1 MKKIVPFTKDI
12 KFNNIYEINSISLE
26 HNLSIKEDG
35 IISGNFI
42 VSGTYK
48 MTSNSINVDEFS
60 YNLPFEISI
69 DKKYDTRNVTTDIN
83 DFYYEVI
90 DNNILSID
98 IEVLIDN
105 LEEIKE
111 NENMNEN
118 SEKIID
124 IEDDRNIDIETPLEE
139 KTKETVSSIF
149 ENLDDNENYVTY
161 KVHIITE
168 NDTTESI
175 IQKYEITNEKL
186 EMYNDLS
193 ELKIGDKLIIPTND
207 QN

>member
-26 HNLSIKEDG
+26 HNLAIKEDG

-69 DKKYDTRNVTTDIN
+69 DKKYNTRNVTTDIN

-124 IEDDRNIDIETPLEE
+124 IEDDRNLDIETPLEE

>member
-26 HNLSIKEDG
+26 HNLAIKEDG

-124 IEDDRNIDIETPLEE
+124 IEDDRNLDIETPLEE

>member
-124 IEDDRNIDIETPLEE
+124 IEDDRNLDIETPLEE

-175 IQKYEITNEKL
+175 IEKYEITNEKL

>member
-124 IEDDRNIDIETPLEE
+124 IEDDRNLDIETPLEE

>member
-26 HNLSIKEDG
+26 HNLAIKEDG

-124 IEDDRNIDIETPLEE
+124 IEDDRNLDIETPLEE

-193 ELKIGDKLIIPTND
+193 ELKIGKKLIIPTND